1 MQFALYKDAA
11 ATDLLTQVTAFE
23 PLTGMR
29 NANGSSGTY
38 DFTIGTETH
47 IVFRSS
53 DVWSVEG
60 GTLQINPDVNGST
73 WLIPDPDNNN
83 RYFYTTSGT
92 RIGYRHTIGTGN
104 TGYVDIFTP
113 SLYNGSKY
121 DTPFGSNMGT
131 MCRRSYDRNQF
142 RPELAWVYGDM
153 TGRNTITGDRIW
165 KGKALVPVV
174 RMRSITSG
182 AYEDWTFTNSGA
194 MSANYLDI
202 SAYGTQ
208 PYKPTKNS
216 RAGGKG
222 VGTYHGRT
230 NGERPDITARNG
242 VTTFGGSG
250 NGLTYYQLGSVNAL
264 HQVVSYA
271 YGLGEVRDNTYVR
284 ASLVAAYLLPVLT
297 IRKSSATGVCIADR
311 IYNSASFTPP
321 STVDM
326 LDLDHISERKSCWY
340 DFGELDGTGDFLDFT
355 QTKFALFL
363 PFVGTINLNTNAM
376 QWKRLQVDYYIDTY
390 NGNIVY
396 WVYTQSVDSETDQL
410 YGTYSGNCAIEIPLC
425 GAGETGSMLGKI
437 TNMVSSLGVGAAS
450 IAAGNPIGAVGAA
463 AGVID
468 SLIPS
473 YYVDRS
479 GAVDTNGTA
488 LDGWR
493 ISLKISMPHELRV
506 DSSKLLGRPS
516 FFRSLIG
523 SLPAG
528 RHVCQG
534 VDVEGIPT
542 ATAAEKQQIKMIL
555 EGGFYKS

>member
-1 MQFALYKDAA
+1 MQFAIYNDAA
-11 ATDLLTQVTAFE
+11 ATQLYKVYTTYDTASGF
-23 PLTGMR
+23 T
-29 NANGSSGTY
+29 NYVGSSGT
-38 DFTIGTETH
+38 FNITISGKTH
-47 IVFRSS
+47 TVFRSARVGITPFVPEITGT
-53 DVWSVEG
+53 VWI
-60 GTLQINPDVNGST
+60 L
-73 WLIPDPDNNN
+73 PDPSNDNKE
-83 RYFYTTSGT
+83 FYTVSGT
-92 RIGYRHTIGTGN
+92 RITIRHTVSGD
-104 TGYVDIFTP
+104 TGYVRIYTP
-113 SLYNGSKY
+113 SLYDGTEY
-121 DTPFGSNMGT
+121 ITPFISYMYELMYRT
-131 MCRRSYDRNQF
+131 YDRRTE
-142 RPELAWVYGDM
+142 RPEVAFAYGDM
-153 TGRNTITGDRIW
+153 QGRDTNTNIVIW
-165 KGKALVPVV
+165 SGKALVPLFRTRSTTTGVV
-174 RMRSITSG
+174 S
-182 AYEDWTFTNSGA
+182 DWQTDGA

-230 NGERPDITARNG
+230 NGERPDIAARNG

-250 NGLTYYQLGSVNAL
+250 NGLTYYQLGGVNAL

-284 ASLVAAYLLPVLT
+284 ASLVAAYLLPTLT
-297 IRKSSATGVCIADR
+297 IRKSSATGVRIADR
-311 IYNSASFTPP
+311 TYNSFTPP
-321 STVDM
+321 SSVDM
-326 LDLDHISERKSCWY
+326 LDIDHISDRKSCWY
-340 DFGELDGTGDFLDFT
+340 DFGELDGTGTFLDFT
-355 QTKFALFL
+355 KTKFALFL
-363 PFVGTINLNTNAM
+363 PFVGTINLNPNSM
-376 QWKRLQVDYYIDTY
+376 QWRRLQIEYYIDAY

-396 WVYTQSVDSETDQL
+396 WVYTQSVDSDTDEL

-437 TNMVSSLGVGAAS
+437 TNMVSNLAVGAAS
-450 IAAGNPIGAVGAA
+450 IAAGNPVGAAGAA
-463 AGVID
+463 AGMID
-468 SLIPS
+468 SLTPT

-516 FFRSLIG
+516 FFRATIG

-534 VDVEGIPT
+534 VDVEGIPN

-555 EGGFYKS
+555 EGGFYKV

>member
-11 ATDLLTQVTAFE
+11 ASDLLTQVTAFE

-29 NANGSSGTY
+29 NFGTAY
-38 DFTIGTETH
+38 TSQVTIGTEQST
-47 IVFRSS
+47 VFRSA
-53 DVWSVEG
+53 DVFNPSG
-60 GTLQINPDVNGST
+60 SALQINPDISGST
-73 WLIPDPDNNN
+73 WRIPDPDTETHHI
-83 RYFYTTSGT
+83 YTASGT
-92 RIGYRHTIGTGN
+92 RISYRHTVSGS
-104 TGYVDIFTP
+104 TGYITI
-113 SLYNGSKY
+113 
-121 DTPFGSNMGT
+121 DTPALYDGT
-131 MCRRSYDRNQF
+131 NYVSPFITSMPEILDISYDRSQF

-153 TGRNTITGDRIW
+153 DGRNPDSYERIW
-165 KGKALVPVV
+165 EGKALVPSI
-174 RMRSITSG
+174 RLRSITSG
-182 AYEDWTFTNSGA
+182 TYADWYLGGSGA
-194 MSANYLDI
+194 MSANFLDI

-208 PYKPTKNS
+208 PYKPTRNS

-222 VGTYHGRT
+222 VGTYHGKVD
-230 NGERPDITARNG
+230 GERPDVAARNG

-271 YGLGEVRDNTYVR
+271 YGLGDVRDNQYVKS
-284 ASLVAAYLLPVLT
+284 SLVAAYLLPVLT
-297 IRKSSATGVCIADR
+297 IRKSSATGVRVADKT
-311 IYNSASFTPP
+311 YNSFTPP
-321 STVDM
+321 TSCDL
-326 LDLDHISERKSCWY
+326 LDLDHISDRKSCWY

-355 QTKFALFL
+355 RTKFALFL
-363 PFVGTINLNTNAM
+363 PFVGTINLNANAM
-376 QWKRLQVDYYIDTY
+376 QWRRLQVDYIIDAY

-396 WVYTQSVDSETDQL
+396 WVYTTSVDSDTDQL

-425 GAGETGSMLGKI
+425 GAGESGSMLGKI
-437 TNMVSSLGVGAAS
+437 TNLVSSLGVGAAS
-450 IAAGNPIGAVGAA
+450 IAAGNPVGVVGAA

-534 VDVEGIPT
+534 VDVEGIPN

>member
-11 ATDLLTQVTAFE
+11 GTDLLTQVTAFE

-29 NANGSSGTY
+29 NFGTAYTAQVTIETDTNTIFRSADVSNPSGTALEINP
-38 DFTIGTETH
+38 DITGSTWRLPDPDTETH
-47 IVFRSS
+47 NI
-53 DVWSVEG
+53 
-60 GTLQINPDVNGST
+60 
-73 WLIPDPDNNN
+73 
-83 RYFYTTSGT
+83 YTASGT
-92 RIGYRHTIGTGN
+92 RISYRHMVTGT
-104 TGYVDIFTP
+104 TGYITI
-113 SLYNGSKY
+113 
-121 DTPFGSNMGT
+121 DTPALYDGT
-131 MCRRSYDRNQF
+131 EYRTPFISTLPEILQISYDRSQF

-153 TGRNTITGDRIW
+153 DGRDSNSYARIW
-165 KGKALVPVV
+165 EGKALVPAI
-174 RMRSITSG
+174 RLRSITSG
-182 AYEDWTFTNSGA
+182 TYADWYLGASGA

-202 SAYGTQ
+202 SAYGSQ
-208 PYKPTKNS
+208 PYKPTKNG

-222 VGTYHGRT
+222 VGTYHGKV
-230 NGERPDITARNG
+230 NGERPDIAARNG

-250 NGLTYYQLGSVNAL
+250 NGLTYYQLGSVGAL
-264 HQVVSYA
+264 HQILGYA
-271 YGLGEVRDNTYVR
+271 YGLGDVRDNSYVR

-297 IRKSSATGVCIADR
+297 IRKSSATGVRIADR
-311 IYNSASFTPP
+311 TCPSGFFTPP
-321 STVDM
+321 TTIDM
-326 LDLDHISERKSCWY
+326 LDIDHISDRKSCWY

-355 QTKFALFL
+355 RTKFALFL
-363 PFVGTINLNTNAM
+363 PFVGTINLNVNAM
-376 QWKRLQVDYYIDTY
+376 QWRRLQVDYYIDAY

-396 WVYTQSVDSETDQL
+396 WVYTQSVDSDTDQL

-425 GAGETGSMLGKI
+425 GAGESGTMLGKI
-437 TNMVSSLGVGAAS
+437 TNLVSSLGVGAAS

-516 FFRSLIG
+516 FFRAQIG
-523 SLPAG
+523 KLPAG

-534 VDVEGIPT
+534 VDVEGIPN

-555 EGGFYKS
+555 EGGFYKV

>member
-23 PLTGMR
+23 PTAAMS
-29 NANGSSGTY
+29 NYVGSSGVRNVTV
-38 DFTIGTETH
+38 GTVTST
-47 IVFRSS
+47 VFCSS
-53 DVWSVEG
+53 SVASQG
-60 GTLQINPDVNGST
+60 GSGVVVDSDITGST
-73 WLIPDPDNNN
+73 WVLPDPDTSDH
-83 RYFYTTSGT
+83 YIYTTSGT
-92 RIGYRHTIGTGN
+92 RIRYTHTVSGT
-104 TGYVDIFTP
+104 TGYVTILTPEIFDGEQY
-113 SLYNGSKY
+113 LL
-121 DTPFGSNMGT
+121 PFTGQLAYKP
-131 MCRRSYDRNQF
+131 YDRSEF

-153 TGRNTITGDRIW
+153 IGRRTSDNAVIW
-165 KGKALVPVV
+165 RGKALVPVI
-174 RMRSITSG
+174 RLRSITTG
-182 AYEDWTFTNSGA
+182 TYADWNFESVGTISDNF
-194 MSANYLDI
+194 LDI
-202 SAYGTQ
+202 SAYGSL
-208 PYKPTKNS
+208 PYKPTRNS

-230 NGERPDITARNG
+230 NGERPDIAARNG

-264 HQVVSYA
+264 HQVISYA
-271 YGLGEVRDNTYVR
+271 YGLGEVRDNSYVR

-297 IRKSSATGVCIADR
+297 IRKSSAKGVQIADKM
-311 IYNSASFTPP
+311 YNAASFVPP

-326 LDLDHISERKSCWY
+326 LDLDHISDRKSCWY
-340 DFGELDGTGDFLDFT
+340 DFRELDGTGDFLDFT
-355 QTKFALFL
+355 RTKFALFL
-363 PFVGTINLNTNAM
+363 PFVGTINLNANAM

-396 WVYTQSVDSETDQL
+396 WVYTQSVDSDTDQL

-425 GAGETGSMLGKI
+425 GAGESGSMLGKI
-437 TNMVSSLGVGAAS
+437 TNMVSALGVGAAS
-450 IAAGNPIGAVGAA
+450 IAAGNPIGVAGAA
-463 AGVID
+463 AGMID
-468 SLIPS
+468 SLIPT

-479 GAVDTNGTA
+479 GAVDTNGTS

-516 FFRSLIG
+516 YFRSAIG
-523 SLPAG
+523 SLPQG

-534 VDVEGIPT
+534 VDVENIPN

-555 EGGFYKS
+555 EGGFFKS

>member
-11 ATDLLTQVTAFE
+11 GTDLLTQVTAFE

-29 NANGSSGTY
+29 NFGTAY
-38 DFTIGTETH
+38 KSQVKIGTDTNT
-47 IVFRSS
+47 VFRSM
-53 DVWSVEG
+53 SVNSPS
-60 GTLQINPDVNGST
+60 GTALQINPDINGST
-73 WLIPDPDNNN
+73 WRIPDPDTETHHI
-83 RYFYTTSGT
+83 YTESGT
-92 RIGYRHTIGTGN
+92 RISYRHTVTGD
-104 TGYVDIFTP
+104 TGYVTVNTP
-113 SLYNGSKY
+113 SLYDGTEY
-121 DTPFGSNMGT
+121 VTPFITT
-131 MCRRSYDRNQF
+131 MPEILTISYDRTQF

-153 TGRNTITGDRIW
+153 DGRDSGYARIW
-165 KGKALVPVV
+165 EGKALVPAI
-174 RMRSITSG
+174 RLRSITSG
-182 AYEDWTFTNSGA
+182 TYADWYLGGSGT

-208 PYKPTKNS
+208 PYKPTRNS

-230 NGERPDITARNG
+230 NGERPDIAARNG

-271 YGLGEVRDNTYVR
+271 YGLGDVRDNNYVK

-297 IRKSSATGVCIADR
+297 IRKSSATGVRVADKT
-311 IYNSASFTPP
+311 YNSFTPP

-326 LDLDHISERKSCWY
+326 LDIDHISDRKSCWY

-355 QTKFALFL
+355 RTKFSLFL
-363 PFVGTINLNTNAM
+363 PFVGTINLNANAM
-376 QWKRLQVDYYIDTY
+376 QWRRLQVDYYIDAY

-396 WVYTQSVDSETDQL
+396 WVYTQSVDSDTDQL

-425 GAGETGSMLGKI
+425 GAGESGSMLGKI
-437 TNMVSSLGVGAAS
+437 TNLVSSLGVGAAS
-450 IAAGNPIGAVGAA
+450 IAAGNPVGVVGAA

-468 SLIPS
+468 SVIPS

-516 FFRSLIG
+516 YFREQIG
-523 SLPAG
+523 ALPSG

-534 VDVEGIPT
+534 VDVEGIPN

-555 EGGFYKS
+555 EGGFYKV

>member
-11 ATDLLTQVTAFE
+11 GTDLLTQVTAFE

-29 NANGSSGTY
+29 NYGGTAY
-38 DFTIGTETH
+38 TSQVTIGTEQYT
-47 IVFRSS
+47 VFRSATVS
-53 DVWSVEG
+53 AQG
-60 GTLQINPDVNGST
+60 GGAPEINPDISGST
-73 WLIPDPDNNN
+73 WRLPDPDTETHHI
-83 RYFYTTSGT
+83 YTESGT
-92 RIGYRHTIGTGN
+92 RISYRHTVSGN
-104 TGYVDIFTP
+104 TGYITIDTP
-113 SLYNGSKY
+113 SLYDGTDY
-121 DTPFGSNMGT
+121 ITPFITAMPDLLYMT
-131 MCRRSYDRNQF
+131 YDRTQF

-153 TGRNTITGDRIW
+153 DGRNPGSYERIW
-165 KGKALVPVV
+165 EGKALVPVI
-174 RMRSITSG
+174 RLRSITSG
-182 AYEDWTFTNSGA
+182 TYADWYFGGSGT

-208 PYKPTKNS
+208 PYKPTRNS

-230 NGERPDITARNG
+230 DGERPDIAARNG

-264 HQVVSYA
+264 HQVISYA
-271 YGLGEVRDNTYVR
+271 YGLGDVRDNQYVKS
-284 ASLVAAYLLPVLT
+284 SLVAAYLLPVLT
-297 IRKSSATGVCIADR
+297 IRKSSATGVRVADKT
-311 IYNSASFTPP
+311 YNSFTPP
-321 STVDM
+321 TSC
-326 LDLDHISERKSCWY
+326 DLIDIDHISDRKSCWY

-355 QTKFALFL
+355 RTKFSLFL

-376 QWKRLQVDYYIDTY
+376 QWRRLQVDYIIDAY

-396 WVYTQSVDSETDQL
+396 WVYTTSVDSDTDQL

-425 GAGETGSMLGKI
+425 GAGESGSMLGKI
-437 TNMVSSLGVGAAS
+437 TNLVSSLGVGAAS
-450 IAAGNPIGAVGAA
+450 IAAGNPVGAIGAA

-479 GAVDTNGTA
+479 GAVDTNGTS

-516 FFRSLIG
+516 FFREQIG
-523 SLPAG
+523 ALPSG

-555 EGGFYKS
+555 EGGFYKV

>member
-23 PLTGMR
+23 PTATMS
-29 NANGSSGTY
+29 NYTGSSGVGDVTV
-38 DFTIGTETH
+38 GTKTST
-47 IVFRSS
+47 VFKSAAVASQGGSGVVINS
-53 DVWSVEG
+53 DI
-60 GTLQINPDVNGST
+60 TGST
-73 WLIPDPDNNN
+73 WVLSDPDTDDH
-83 RYFYTTSGT
+83 YIYTTSGT
-92 RIGYRHTIGTGN
+92 RIRYMHTVSGSTGTVTIFVPEIYDGERYQLPFTGQLSYR
-104 TGYVDIFTP
+104 P
-113 SLYNGSKY
+113 
-121 DTPFGSNMGT
+121 
-131 MCRRSYDRNQF
+131 YDRTEF

-153 TGRNTITGDRIW
+153 IGRDTSDNTVIW
-165 KGKALVPVV
+165 RGKALVPVI
-174 RMRSITSG
+174 RLRSITTG
-182 AYEDWTFTNSGA
+182 TYADWDFGSVGTI
-194 MSANYLDI
+194 SANFLDI
-202 SAYGTQ
+202 SAYGSQ
-208 PYKPTKNS
+208 PYKPTSNS

-230 NGERPDITARNG
+230 DGERPDIAARNG

-284 ASLVAAYLLPVLT
+284 ASLIASYLLPVLS
-297 IRKSSATGVCIADR
+297 ISKSAATGVRIADR
-311 IYNSASFTPP
+311 TFNSFNPP
-321 STVDM
+321 SSVDM
-326 LDLDHISERKSCWY
+326 LDLAHISDRKSCWY

-355 QTKFALFL
+355 RTKFALFL
-363 PFVGTINLNTNAM
+363 PFVGTINLNPNAM
-376 QWKRLQVDYYIDTY
+376 QWRRLQVDYYIDAY

-396 WVYTQSVDSETDQL
+396 WVYTQSVDSDTDQL

-437 TNMVSSLGVGAAS
+437 TNLVSSLGVGAAS
-450 IAAGNPIGAVGAA
+450 IAAGNPVGVAGAA
-463 AGVID
+463 AGMID
-468 SLIPS
+468 SIIPT

-516 FFRSLIG
+516 YFRSTIG
-523 SLPAG
+523 SLPSG

-555 EGGFYKS
+555 EGGFYK

>member
-29 NANGSSGTY
+29 NFGTAY
-38 DFTIGTETH
+38 KAQVTIGTDTST
-47 IVFRSS
+47 IFRSA
-53 DVWSVEG
+53 DVSNPS
-60 GTLQINPDVNGST
+60 GTGLQINPDITGST
-73 WLIPDPDNNN
+73 WRIPDPDTETHNI
-83 RYFYTTSGT
+83 YTSSGT
-92 RIGYRHTIGTGN
+92 RISYRHTVTRT
-104 TGYVDIFTP
+104 TGYITI
-113 SLYNGSKY
+113 
-121 DTPFGSNMGT
+121 DTPALYDGT
-131 MCRRSYDRNQF
+131 EYRVPFITTLPEILQISYDRTQF

-153 TGRNTITGDRIW
+153 DGRDATSYARIW
-165 KGKALVPVV
+165 EGKALVPAI
-174 RMRSITSG
+174 RLRSITSG
-182 AYEDWTFTNSGA
+182 TYADWYLGASGA

-216 RAGGKG
+216 RSGGKG
-222 VGTYHGRT
+222 VGTYHGKV
-230 NGERPDITARNG
+230 NGERPDIAARNG

-271 YGLGEVRDNTYVR
+271 YGLGDVRDNSYVR

-297 IRKSSATGVCIADR
+297 IRKSSATGVRIADKT
-311 IYNSASFTPP
+311 YNASSFTPP
-321 STVDM
+321 SSIDM
-326 LDLDHISERKSCWY
+326 LDLDHISDRKSCWY

-355 QTKFALFL
+355 RTKFALFL
-363 PFVGTINLNTNAM
+363 PFVGTINLNANAM
-376 QWKRLQVDYYIDTY
+376 QWRRLQVDYYIDAY

-396 WVYTQSVDSETDQL
+396 WVYTQSVDSDTDQL

-425 GAGETGSMLGKI
+425 GAGESGTMLGKI
-437 TNMVSSLGVGAAS
+437 TNLVSSLGVGAAS
-450 IAAGNPIGAVGAA
+450 IAAGNPVGVVGAA

-468 SLIPS
+468 SMIPS

-479 GAVDTNGTA
+479 GAVDTNGTS

-516 FFRSLIG
+516 YFREQIG
-523 SLPAG
+523 ALPAG

-534 VDVEGIPT
+534 VDVEGIPN

-555 EGGFYKS
+555 EGGFYKE

>member
-1 MQFALYKDAA
+1 MQFALYTDAA
-11 ATDLLTQVTAFE
+11 ATNLFMTVQAYTASN
-23 PLTGMR
+23 LMR
-29 NANGSSGTY
+29 NFSFGHKQDITINGKTSEIFRGNGTGDIDLAAETSGSNW
-38 DFTIGTETH
+38 I
-47 IVFRSS
+47 
-53 DVWSVEG
+53 
-60 GTLQINPDVNGST
+60 
-73 WLIPDPDNNN
+73 IPDPDTGDH
-83 RYFYTTSGT
+83 FWYTVSGT
-92 RIGYRHTIGTGN
+92 RILYRHTMQSGN
-104 TGYVDIFTP
+104 TARFYIQTP
-113 SLYNGSKY
+113 SLFDGTNYI
-121 DTPFGSNMGT
+121 TPFTSENRDMLIVD
-131 MCRRSYDRNQF
+131 YDRTAF
-142 RPELAWVYGDM
+142 RPELIWIYGDYD
-153 TGRNTITGDRIW
+153 GRDYTYYTPIW
-165 KGKALVPVV
+165 RGKALLPAIMLRDIHTGTLSDPVK
-174 RMRSITSG
+174 
-182 AYEDWTFTNSGA
+182 NGA

-208 PYKPTKNS
+208 PYKPTRNS

-230 NGERPDITARNG
+230 NGERPDIAARNG

-284 ASLVAAYLLPVLT
+284 ASLVAAYLLPVLS
-297 IRKSSATGVCIADR
+297 ISKSAATGVRIADR
-311 IYNSASFTPP
+311 TYNSFNPP
-321 STVDM
+321 SVDM
-326 LDLDHISERKSCWY
+326 LDIDHISARKSCWY

-355 QTKFALFL
+355 RTKFALFL
-363 PFVGTINLNTNAM
+363 PFVGTINLNANAM
-376 QWKRLQVDYYIDTY
+376 QWRRLQVDYYIDAY

-396 WVYTQSVDSETDQL
+396 WVYTQSVDSDTDQL

-425 GAGETGSMLGKI
+425 GAGESGSMLGKI
-437 TNMVSSLGVGAAS
+437 TNLVSSLGVGAAS
-450 IAAGNPIGAVGAA
+450 IAAGNPVGVVGAA
-463 AGVID
+463 AGVVD
-468 SLIPS
+468 SLIPT

-516 FFRSLIG
+516 YFRATIG

-534 VDVEGIPT
+534 VDVEGIPN

-555 EGGFYKS
+555 EGGFYK

>member
-29 NANGSSGTY
+29 NFGTAY
-38 DFTIGTETH
+38 TSQVTIGTDTNT
-47 IVFRSS
+47 VFRSA
-53 DVWSVEG
+53 DVFNPSG
-60 GTLQINPDVNGST
+60 SALQINQDITGST
-73 WLIPDPDNNN
+73 WRIPDPDTETHHI
-83 RYFYTTSGT
+83 YTASGT
-92 RIGYRHTIGTGN
+92 RISYRHTVNGT
-104 TGYVDIFTP
+104 TGYITI
-113 SLYNGSKY
+113 
-121 DTPFGSNMGT
+121 DTPALYDGT
-131 MCRRSYDRNQF
+131 NYVTPFIISMPEILDISYDRTQF
-142 RPELAWVYGDM
+142 RPELAWIYGDM
-153 TGRNTITGDRIW
+153 DGRNPDSYERIW
-165 KGKALVPVV
+165 EGKALVPAI
-174 RMRSITSG
+174 RLRSITSG
-182 AYEDWTFTNSGA
+182 TYADWYLGGSGA

-202 SAYGTQ
+202 SAYGSQ

-222 VGTYHGRT
+222 VGTYHGRVD
-230 NGERPDITARNG
+230 GERPDIASRNG
-242 VTTFGGSG
+242 GTTFGGSG

-271 YGLGEVRDNTYVR
+271 YGLGEVRDNSYVR
-284 ASLVAAYLLPVLT
+284 ASLVAAYLLPILT
-297 IRKSSATGVCIADR
+297 IRKSSATGVQIADKT
-311 IYNSASFTPP
+311 YNAASFVPP

-326 LDLDHISERKSCWY
+326 LDIDHISDRKSCWY

-355 QTKFALFL
+355 RTKFALFL
-363 PFVGTINLNTNAM
+363 PFVGTINLNANAM
-376 QWKRLQVDYYIDTY
+376 QWRRLQIDYYIDAY

-396 WVYTQSVDSETDQL
+396 WVYTQSVDSDTDQL

-425 GAGETGSMLGKI
+425 GAGESGSMLGKI
-437 TNMVSSLGVGAAS
+437 TNLVSSLGLGAAS
-450 IAAGNPIGAVGAA
+450 IAAGNPIGVAGAV

-468 SLIPS
+468 SQIPS

-534 VDVEGIPT
+534 VDVEGIPN

-555 EGGFYKS
+555 EGGFYKV

>member
-11 ATDLLTQVTAFE
+11 STDLLTQVTAFE

-29 NANGSSGTY
+29 NFGTAY
-38 DFTIGTETH
+38 TSQVTIGTEQST
-47 IVFRSS
+47 VFRSA
-53 DVWSVEG
+53 DVFNPG
-60 GTLQINPDVNGST
+60 GSALQINPDITGST
-73 WLIPDPDNNN
+73 WRIPDPDTSTHHI
-83 RYFYTTSGT
+83 YTASGT
-92 RIGYRHTIGTGN
+92 RISYRHTVSGT
-104 TGYVDIFTP
+104 TGYITI
-113 SLYNGSKY
+113 
-121 DTPFGSNMGT
+121 DTPALYDGT
-131 MCRRSYDRNQF
+131 DYITPFIISMPEILNISYDRSQF

-153 TGRNTITGDRIW
+153 DGRDSGSYERIW
-165 KGKALVPVV
+165 EGKALVPAI
-174 RMRSITSG
+174 RLRSITTGTYADWYLGGSG
-182 AYEDWTFTNSGA
+182 V

-222 VGTYHGRT
+222 VGTYHGKV
-230 NGERPDITARNG
+230 NGERPDIAARNG

-250 NGLTYYQLGSVNAL
+250 NGLTYYQLGSVGAL
-264 HQVVSYA
+264 HQILGYA

-284 ASLVAAYLLPVLT
+284 ASLVAAYLLPTLT
-297 IRKSSATGVCIADR
+297 IRKSSATGVRIADR
-311 IYNSASFTPP
+311 ICPWNFFSPP
-321 STVDM
+321 TTIDM
-326 LDLDHISERKSCWY
+326 LDIDHISDRKSCWY

-355 QTKFALFL
+355 RTKFALFL
-363 PFVGTINLNTNAM
+363 PFVGTINLNPNAM
-376 QWKRLQVDYYIDTY
+376 QWRRLQIDYYIDAY

-396 WVYTQSVDSETDQL
+396 WVYTQSVDSDTDQL
-410 YGTYSGNCAIEIPLC
+410 YGTYSGNCAIEIPLS
-425 GAGETGSMLGKI
+425 GVGETGSALGKI

-450 IAAGNPIGAVGAA
+450 IAAGNPVGVVGAA

-516 FFRSLIG
+516 YFRSTIG

-534 VDVEGIPT
+534 VDVEGIPN

-555 EGGFYKS
+555 EGGFYK

>member
-29 NANGSSGTY
+29 NFGGIAYTSEV
-38 DFTIGTETH
+38 TIGTDTNT
-47 IVFRSS
+47 IFRSTNVYAS
-53 DVWSVEG
+53 G
-60 GTLQINPDVNGST
+60 GGGLQINPDISGST
-73 WLIPDPDNNN
+73 WRIPDPDTETHHI
-83 RYFYTTSGT
+83 YASSGT
-92 RIGYRHTIGTGN
+92 RISYRHTVSGN
-104 TGYVDIFTP
+104 TGYITI
-113 SLYNGSKY
+113 
-121 DTPFGSNMGT
+121 DTPALYDGT
-131 MCRRSYDRNQF
+131 NYVTPFVTSMPTLLYQTYDRTQF

-153 TGRNTITGDRIW
+153 DGRNPDSYERIW
-165 KGKALVPVV
+165 EGKAIVPAI
-174 RMRSITSG
+174 RLRSITSG
-182 AYEDWTFTNSGA
+182 TYADWNFVGCGT

-208 PYKPTKNS
+208 PYKPTRNS

-230 NGERPDITARNG
+230 DGERPDIAARNG

-250 NGLTYYQLGSVNAL
+250 NGLTYYQLGGIPAL
-264 HQVVSYA
+264 HQILGYA

-284 ASLVAAYLLPVLT
+284 ASLVAAYLLPVIT
-297 IRKSSATGVCIADR
+297 IRKSSATGVRVADR
-311 IYNSASFTPP
+311 TCPWNFFSPP
-321 STVDM
+321 TTID
-326 LDLDHISERKSCWY
+326 LIDLDHISDRKSCWY

-355 QTKFALFL
+355 RTKFALFL
-363 PFVGTINLNTNAM
+363 PFVGTVNLNANAM
-376 QWKRLQVDYYIDTY
+376 QWRRLQVDYYIDAY

-396 WVYTQSVDSETDQL
+396 WVYTQSVDSDTDQL
-410 YGTYSGNCAIEIPLC
+410 YGTYTGNCAIEIPLC
-425 GAGETGSMLGKI
+425 GAGESGSMLGKI
-437 TNMVSSLGVGAAS
+437 TNMVTSLGVGAAS
-450 IAAGNPIGAVGAA
+450 IAAGNPVGVVGAA

-468 SLIPS
+468 SLTPS

-479 GAVDTNGTA
+479 GAVDTNGTS

-516 FFRSLIG
+516 FFRSTIG
-523 SLPAG
+523 ALPAG

-534 VDVEGIPT
+534 VDVEGIPN

>member
-11 ATDLLTQVTAFE
+11 GTDLLTQVTAFE

-29 NANGSSGTY
+29 NFGGTAY
-38 DFTIGTETH
+38 TSQVTIGTEQST
-47 IVFRSS
+47 VFRSTNVYNPS
-53 DVWSVEG
+53 GSGLE
-60 GTLQINPDVNGST
+60 INPDITGST
-73 WLIPDPDNNN
+73 WRIPDPDTETH
-83 RYFYTTSGT
+83 YIYTESGT
-92 RIGYRHTIGTGN
+92 RISYRHTVSGT
-104 TGYVDIFTP
+104 TGYITI
-113 SLYNGSKY
+113 
-121 DTPFGSNMGT
+121 DTPALYDGT
-131 MCRRSYDRNQF
+131 NYITPFITSMPNLLYQTYDRMQF
-142 RPELAWVYGDM
+142 RPELAWVFGDM
-153 TGRNTITGDRIW
+153 DGRNPDSYERIW
-165 KGKALVPVV
+165 EGKAIVPAI
-174 RMRSITSG
+174 RLRSITSG
-182 AYEDWTFTNSGA
+182 TYSDWNFAGCGT

-202 SAYGTQ
+202 SAYGSQ
-208 PYKPTKNS
+208 PYKPTRNS

-222 VGTYHGRT
+222 VGTYHGKVD
-230 NGERPDITARNG
+230 GERPDIAARNG

-271 YGLGEVRDNTYVR
+271 YGLGDVRDNNYVK

-297 IRKSSATGVCIADR
+297 IRKSSATGVRVADKTF
-311 IYNSASFTPP
+311 NSFTPP
-321 STVDM
+321 TSCDL
-326 LDLDHISERKSCWY
+326 LDLDHISDRKSCWY

-355 QTKFALFL
+355 RTKFALFL
-363 PFVGTINLNTNAM
+363 PFVGTINLNANAM
-376 QWKRLQVDYYIDTY
+376 QWRRLQVDYYIDAY

-396 WVYTQSVDSETDQL
+396 WVYTQSVDSDTDQL
-410 YGTYSGNCAIEIPLC
+410 YGTYTGNCAIEIPLC
-425 GAGETGSMLGKI
+425 GAGESGSMLGKI
-437 TNMVSSLGVGAAS
+437 TNMVTSLGVGAAS
-450 IAAGNPIGAVGAA
+450 IAAGNPVGVVGAA

-516 FFRSLIG
+516 YFRSTIG

-534 VDVEGIPT
+534 VDVEGIPN